1 MPRREELKKLLHLH
15 SKKDTVS
22 PREANWN
29 DVKPIRRPL
38 RPATRTDRVLIFIF
52 VFVASCLL
60 TGAGY
65 LYIVSSAER
74 PHHIGYHFYET
85 YGDQARLLFYGICLL
100 GGIIGVIAYAIISIA
115 DPYGTVA
122 AEEAERKRKA
132 EREEML
138 AELLAAKRPV
148 HPPHEQA
155 IRQLAEHERLAAE
168 QAAAEKDDATENQ
181 KLNS

>member
-1 MPRREELKKLLHLH
+1 M
-15 SKKDTVS
+15 
-22 PREANWN
+22 NWN
-29 DVKPIRRPL
+29 DAKPIRRPL

-65 LYIVSSAER
+65 IYLVSQADR
-74 PHHIGYHFYET
+74 PYHTGYHFYET
-85 YGDQARLLFYGICLL
+85 YGDQARFLFYGICLL
-100 GGIIGVIAYAIISIA
+100 GGIVGVIAYAIISVA

-122 AEEAERKRKA
+122 AEERERKRKA

-155 IRQLAEHERLAAE
+155 IRQLAEQERQAAE
-168 QAAAEKDDATENQ
+168 QAAAEQDASRKQ
-181 KLNS
+181 Q